1 MDMSESAEEE
11 AEFTCPFCGRD
22 MDGQDTLTDHFAE
35 KHDMEGFA
43 DV

>member
-1 MDMSESAEEE
+1 MPGSSQEE
-11 AEFTCPFCGRD
+11 AEFVCPFCGRAKENQED
-22 MDGQDTLTDHFAE
+22 LTDHFAT